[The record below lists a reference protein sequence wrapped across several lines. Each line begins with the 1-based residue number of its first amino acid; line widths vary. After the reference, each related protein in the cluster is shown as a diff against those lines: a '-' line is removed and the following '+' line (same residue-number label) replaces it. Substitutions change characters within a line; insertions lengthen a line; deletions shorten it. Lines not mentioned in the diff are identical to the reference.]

1 MARIDSKT
9 KKRIIEGYCLF
20 DNYYYENEEDLI
32 DELRELEHE
41 LRCAY
46 DNGFHELDDG
56 ELLERAYDKGWY
68 YWTEWDDE
76 CEEYGS

>member
-1 MARIDSKT
+1 MRKDSNSG
-9 KKRIIEGYCLF
+9 KKIREGYCLF
-20 DNYYYENEEDLI
+20 DNYYYEKEEDLI
-32 DELRELEHE
+32 DEIRQMEDE

-46 DNGFHELDDG
+46 DNGFHELEDG

-76 CEEYGS
+76 DDEYGA